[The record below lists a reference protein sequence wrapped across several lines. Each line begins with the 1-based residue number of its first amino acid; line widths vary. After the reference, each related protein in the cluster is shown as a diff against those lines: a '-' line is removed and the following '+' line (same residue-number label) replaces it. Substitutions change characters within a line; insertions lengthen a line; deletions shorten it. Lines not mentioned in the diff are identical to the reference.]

1 MEGKKRNL
9 EDLLSGL
16 GIEEDGEAAY
26 QPPPPAEGARAEEP
40 APKTPEEVV
49 EHFLVGLLLYLDP
62 AYTLEIRTA
71 DDRVYVEILGGD
83 LGRLIGKEGKT
94 LKALEQLIN
103 AVLSRHF
110 GHRYRAVLD
119 AAGYRRRRADRAV
132 ALALKAASQASQTGE
147 SVPLPPMTPAERRAV
162 HIALK
167 DHPEVYTESQGEG
180 EDRHVVVF
188 PRAGD
193 ETEGEDEG

>member
-16 GIEEDGEAAY
+16 GIEEDGEVAY
-26 QPPPPAEGARAEEP
+26 EPPPPAEGTPTEE
-40 APKTPEEVV
+40 ATPKTPEEVV

-62 AYTLEIRTA
+62 AYTIEVRTA

-83 LGRLIGKEGKT
+83 LGRLIGKEGRT
-94 LKALEQLIN
+94 LKALEQLVN
-103 AVLSRHF
+103 AVLARHF

-132 ALALKAASQASQTGE
+132 AMALRAASQVVETGE
-147 SVPLPPMTPAERRAV
+147 PVPLPPMTPAERRAV

-167 DHPEVYTESQGEG
+167 DHPDVYTESEGEG
-180 EDRHVVVF
+180 ENRHVVVF
-188 PRAGD
+188 PQSG
-193 ETEGEDEG
+193 EEDEG

>member
-16 GIEEDGEAAY
+16 GIEEDGEVAY
-26 QPPPPAEGARAEEP
+26 EPPPPAEGTPAEEAP
-40 APKTPEEVV
+40 PKTPEEVV

-62 AYTLEIRTA
+62 AYTIEVRTA

-94 LKALEQLIN
+94 LKALEQLVN
-103 AVLSRHF
+103 AVLAKHF

-132 ALALKAASQASQTGE
+132 AMALRAASQVVETGE
-147 SVPLPPMTPAERRAV
+147 PVPLPPMTPAERRAV

-167 DHPEVYTESQGEG
+167 DHPDVYTESEGEG
-180 EDRHVVVF
+180 EGRHVVIF
-188 PRAGD
+188 PHSGEEDAG
-193 ETEGEDEG
+193 